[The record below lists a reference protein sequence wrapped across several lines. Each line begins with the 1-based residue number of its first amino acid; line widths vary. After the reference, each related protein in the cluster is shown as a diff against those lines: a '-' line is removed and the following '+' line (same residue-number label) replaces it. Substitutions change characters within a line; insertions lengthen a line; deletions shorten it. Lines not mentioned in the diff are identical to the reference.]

1 MAVFVKKQGA
11 AAPAA
16 PGPAAVAPGAA
27 GAAPPGTDAAAS
39 ADTPVFADAPWVL
52 VSLVAILV
60 GIVIATRLFDGSQKV
75 QFKAAEGLGAFA
87 LFYVVAQAAERAT
100 EVLQPVFELLP
111 GLKKKAAVQEVEGA
125 TAAATSGSG
134 TVQAAAD
141 AKAALDQIR
150 ANRQL
155 FGFALTGA
163 LGVVACGYLKADFL
177 QAVGVSGA
185 KAGFDLSVTALVIGG
200 GSTKLHDLISNS
212 SKASA
217 AKSDQATEATS

>member
-1 MAVFVKKQGA
+1 VIISLA
-11 AAPAA
+11 A
-16 PGPAAVAPGAA
+16 
-27 GAAPPGTDAAAS
+27 
-39 ADTPVFADAPWVL
+39 L
-52 VSLVAILV
+52 VV
-60 GIVIATRLFDGSQKV
+60 GIVLATHLFDGSQKV

-100 EVLQPVFELLP
+100 EVLQPVFEWLP
-111 GLKKKAAVQEVEGA
+111 GLKKKGAVNEVAKKTADA
-125 TAAATSGSG
+125 TATTG
-134 TVQAAAD
+134 TTTAKQAAN
-141 AKAALDQIR
+141 AKAALDQIL

-163 LGVVACGYLKADFL
+163 LGVIACGYVKADFL

-185 KAGFDLSVTALVIGG
+185 KAGFGLAVTALVIGG

-217 AKSDQATEATS
+217 AKSEQASEATT